1 MAPEMVDDKK
11 YTEKIDIWGAGTVM
25 CHMLI
30 GKIPEN
36 GIVSDDP

>member
-1 MAPEMVDDKK
+1 MVNDKK
-11 YTEKIDIWGAGTVM
+11 FNEKIDIWGAGTVM

-36 GIVSDDP
+36 GNISDDP